1 MIRSL
6 RFWPFLL
13 LLSVFPACQ
22 QEEEVKAVPL
32 NTRLILITD
41 KFYDVKAISAEKAIV
56 VGYGGKILVTTDGG
70 KTWQAKPSGT
80 DSALYNVKF
89 ADAQNGWVCG
99 QDGLILHTSDGGE
112 TWHKQE
118 SGVNQP
124 IFAMSFVDKNH
135 GWAVSEQA
143 TYLRT
148 TSGGESWETGR
159 IEASL
164 EGVSEEA
171 TLAMVDPVLYDVQFI
186 DEKTGWMVG
195 EFGKI
200 YHSTDGGMTWNEQ
213 QGTLLGH
220 AGIDDALNLPTFF
233 GVRFKNSTEGIA
245 VGIEGKVVETTDGG
259 KTWVFTAEDLAAFS
273 TDPLYALRLFDDG
286 KGWIVGA
293 AGRVLQLRDGDW
305 KNAPLGRP
313 LTTWLRSI
321 DFFNEDNGWIVGGY
335 GTILH
340 TTDGGKSWL
349 PSFG

>member
-1 MIRSL
+1 MIRFLCFWSL
-6 RFWPFLL
+6 LL
-13 LLSVFPACQ
+13 LLSVLPACQ
-22 QEEEVKAVPL
+22 QEEGVKDVPL
-32 NTRLILITD
+32 STRLILITD

-56 VGYGGKILVTTDGG
+56 VGYGGKILVTADGG

-80 DSALYNVKF
+80 DLALYNVKF
-89 ADAQNGWVCG
+89 VDAQNGWVCG
-99 QDGLILHTSDGGE
+99 QDGLILHTTDGGE

-118 SGVNQP
+118 SGTTQP

-159 IEASL
+159 IEASV

-171 TLAMVDPVLYDVQFI
+171 TLAMVDPTLYDIHFV

-213 QGTLLGH
+213 QNTLLGH
-220 AGIDDALNLPTFF
+220 AGIDDALNLPALF
-233 GVRFKNSTEGIA
+233 GVRFKNATEGIA
-245 VGIEGKVVETTDGG
+245 VGIEGKIVKTMDGG
-259 KTWVFTAEDLAAFS
+259 KTWAFTGEDLAAFS
-273 TDPLYALRLFDDG
+273 TEPLYALRLFSDG

-293 AGRVLQLRDGDW
+293 SGRVLQLRDGDW
-305 KNAPLGRP
+305 KNAPLGGP

-335 GTILH
+335 GMILH